1 MKKYLVCCFML
12 LSSSV
17 FAQEID
23 LSALQAKL
31 TSTGDNEFNAMDAN
45 GDGNVSKEE
54 YLNYILAETM
64 QKSEAA
70 FNQIA
75 QAGNGSGSHEEYMVF
90 MNFATGKMNSFFN
103 LLKQHQQ

>member
-1 MKKYLVCCFML
+1 
-12 LSSSV
+12 
-17 FAQEID
+17 
-23 LSALQAKL
+23 
-31 TSTGDNEFNAMDAN
+31 MDAN

-75 QAGNGSGSHEEYMVF
+75 QDGNGSISHEEYMVF